1 MARREDSSTQI
12 GKPAAAAGEFF
23 VGREREL
30 HDLRASLAEARSGR
44 GRFVL
49 VAGEPGIGK
58 TALACA
64 LAEQAAKD
72 GVRAVWGYCWEGGGA
87 PPFWPWGRIVDE
99 LCRGG
104 DGAWT
109 ERDLGP
115 GARRLG
121 LMAPELRERLEGHQP
136 APATEPDQDRFAML
150 SSLAAFLRAASSDE
164 PLLLVLDDVDA
175 AGVDALLALEFVSRE
190 LRDAP
195 VLGLAT
201 YKEHAMRLR
210 PEAEAIMGGLART
223 CRRITL
229 VGVPESDL
237 ALMLEQVTGVPPAH
251 DLVHAVSVL
260 SAGNPFFATE
270 VMRTLASEGELGG
283 EIGLPVVQLP
293 LPSGVRDA
301 IGRRISS
308 LSQGAQE
315 VLAAATVIGREFRLA
330 PLGRA
335 TGVEGEALLE
345 VIDQALVA
353 GLIEPRPPAAT
364 VFRFAHGLVWKTIY
378 ADLGTAER
386 ARLHGAVGE
395 AMEQIYEG
403 ELEGRL
409 SELAHHFFEAAVG
422 GDPAKAVDYATWAG
436 RRASRGLAWEEATRL
451 FRQALAALELEGP
464 DPARRAELLV
474 ELGRAEVHAAAPSA
488 RETVKTAAAAA
499 AAAGRSD
506 LLARAALDFGS
517 FALSPGIVDEE
528 LVRLLDEA
536 LATLDAS
543 DSSLRVRVL
552 ARLGVALYW
561 SPEDERRLSVADE
574 ALAMARRL
582 GDRATLAYALA
593 NRQGATSSP
602 DRTEESVQTAFELFR
617 LCDSSGELELE
628 LPARVR
634 QIGYL
639 LELDDLAGA
648 DVALE
653 TLVRLASD
661 SQDPRAQAYVPLER
675 SRRAAIE
682 GFFEEAERLTA
693 EAARLGA
700 QLRDSTIPL
709 QTGAQLIGMRWTQG
723 RIQEMH
729 TELKRFADG
738 YAAMPVFRA
747 ALAAAYCEAGCCA
760 DARRELRLLS
770 SGDFEGIPRD
780 NVWLLAMALLSETCA
795 SLGEG
800 DRARLLYRLLVP
812 FEGRNVVSP
821 DAVFGGPVSRYLG
834 LLSAAQEDWPT
845 AERHFAGAW
854 EQANLD
860 GARPMMARTRL
871 DHARML
877 LARGEDAD
885 RGRATRLLDEAE
897 ALAGELALP
906 AVLEWI
912 AAARPDRDRAAPAAA
927 VALESPAAT
936 MQREGEVWR
945 FDYDGRVIHVRD
957 SKGVRNL
964 AVLLAS
970 PGVELAAGDVEAL
983 ADGSGVGAAA
993 QVAPDVALAGLD
1005 ATAKGQYRQR
1015 LEDLREEVEE
1025 AQAWSD
1031 PERAARAQEEMDLIA
1046 SELSAAVGL
1055 GGRDRPL
1062 SSGAERARLRVTRA
1076 IHTAIRRLGDQDED
1090 LGYEL
1095 GATVRTGSFCAYEP
1109 DPRRPVSWRIEQ
1121 G

>member
-1 MARREDSSTQI
+1 MARRQDSSTQTR
-12 GKPAAAAGEFF
+12 KLAAGAGEFF

-30 HDLRASLAEARSGR
+30 EDLGVSLAEARAGR

-64 LAEQAAKD
+64 LADQAAED
-72 GVRAVWGYCWEGGGA
+72 GVRVVWGYCWEGGGA

-99 LCRGG
+99 LCREG

-109 ERDLGP
+109 EHELGP
-115 GARRLG
+115 GARRLA
-121 LMAPELRERLEGHQP
+121 LMAPELRERLEGHAP
-136 APATEPDQDRFAML
+136 APIGESDQDRFAML
-150 SSLAAFLRAASSDE
+150 SSLAAFLRAASADE
-164 PLLLVLDDVDA
+164 PLLLVLDDVDV

-201 YKEHAMRLR
+201 YKEHTMRQR
-210 PEAEAIMGGLART
+210 PEAETIMGRLDRT
-223 CRRITL
+223 CRRIAL

-237 ALMLEQVTGVPPAH
+237 AVMLEQVTGVPPAP
-251 DLVHAVSVL
+251 DVLHAVSVL

-283 EIGLPVVQLP
+283 EIGMSAVALP
-293 LPSGVRDA
+293 LPSGVRDVIA
-301 IGRRISS
+301 RRISS
-308 LSQGAQE
+308 LPEVAQD

-330 PLGRA
+330 TVGRA
-335 TGVEGEALLE
+335 SGVEGEELLA
-345 VIDQALVA
+345 VIDQALMA
-353 GLIEPRPPAAT
+353 GLIERRPPAAT
-364 VFRFAHGLVWKTIY
+364 VFRFAHGLVRETIY
-378 ADLGTAER
+378 AELGTAER

-403 ELEGRL
+403 QLEGRL

-422 GDPAKAVDYATWAG
+422 GNAAKAVDYATRAG
-436 RRASRGLAWEEATRL
+436 RRASRGLAWEEAARL
-451 FRQALAALELEGP
+451 FRQALTALELEGP
-464 DPARRAELLV
+464 DPGRRAELLV

-499 AAAGRSD
+499 AAVGRPD
-506 LLARAALDFGS
+506 LLARAALDFGA

-528 LVRLLDEA
+528 LVGLLDGA
-536 LATLDAS
+536 LAALDAS
-543 DSSLRVRVL
+543 DSAPRIRLL
-552 ARLGVALYW
+552 ARLAVALYW
-561 SPEDERRLSVADE
+561 SPEDERRLAAAEE
-574 ALAMARRL
+574 AVAMARRL
-582 GDRATLAYALA
+582 GDRVTLAYALA

-602 DRTEESVQTAFELFR
+602 DRTEESVETARELFG
-617 LCDSSGELELE
+617 LCESSGDLELE

-675 SRRAAIE
+675 SRRAAME

-693 EAARLGA
+693 EAAWLGA
-700 QLRDSTIPL
+700 RLRDSTIPL
-709 QTGAQLIGMRWTQG
+709 QAGAQLIGLRWTQG
-723 RIQEMH
+723 RIREMQA
-729 TELKRFADG
+729 ELKRFADG

-747 ALAAAYCEAGCCA
+747 ALAAAYSEAGCEA
-760 DARRELRLLS
+760 DARRELRLLAAN
-770 SGDFEGIPRD
+770 DFAGIPRD

-795 SLGEG
+795 SLADAE
-800 DRARLLYRLLVP
+800 RASVLYGLLAP

-834 LLSAAQEDWPT
+834 LLSAARQDWPVS
-845 AERHFAGAW
+845 ERHFAGAW

-885 RGRATRLLDEAE
+885 RARAIRLLDEAE
-897 ALAGELALP
+897 ALARELALP

-912 AAARPDRDRAAPAAA
+912 AAARPEGGPA
-927 VALESPAAT
+927 VAPLESRVAA
-936 MQREGEVWR
+936 MQREGELWR
-945 FDYDGRVIHVRD
+945 FDYEGRVIHVRD

-964 AVLLAS
+964 AMLLRS
-970 PGVELAAGDVEAL
+970 PGVELAAADVEAL
-983 ADGSGVGAAA
+983 ADGSGVGPAA
-993 QVAPDVALAGLD
+993 QAAPDSALTGLD
-1005 ATAKGQYRQR
+1005 ETAKAQYRER
-1015 LEDLREEVEE
+1015 LEDLREEHEQ

-1031 PERAARAQEEMDLIA
+1031 PERAARAQEEMDQIA

-1076 IHTAIRRLGDQDED
+1076 IHTAIRRVGEQDEQ

-1095 GATVRTGSFCAYEP
+1095 GATVRTGSFCVYEP
-1109 DPRRPVSWRIEQ
+1109 DPRRPVTWRIEK